1 MVNFEVGKI
10 FFPAAKFLHKN
21 LGLTP
26 NQISLMS
33 FGVGVTGAGLVW
45 FGMVELAL
53 TFLAVSLVLDGLDG
67 LVARAFGLESRRGE
81 WLEVVLDRFSEG
93 LWFGALVLGGF
104 ARWRWAA
111 LAMVAI
117 LLMTVLRDKTGFD
130 PGFKRIVLFLG
141 YGIGFDWVLKIIFGV
156 NLLGFVANLVILD
169 LDLQRRLDAK

>member
-1 MVNFEVGKI
+1 MYKFAPVVNFEVGKI

-67 LVARAFGLESRRGE
+67 LVGRAFGLGRWFWVDLPGGGGR
-81 WLEVVLDRFSEG
+81 
-93 LWFGALVLGGF
+93 LWQWWQF
-104 ARWRWAA
+104 
-111 LAMVAI
+111 
-117 LLMTVLRDKTGFD
+117 
-130 PGFKRIVLFLG
+130 
-141 YGIGFDWVLKIIFGV
+141 Y
-156 NLLGFVANLVILD
+156 
-169 LDLQRRLDAK
+169 